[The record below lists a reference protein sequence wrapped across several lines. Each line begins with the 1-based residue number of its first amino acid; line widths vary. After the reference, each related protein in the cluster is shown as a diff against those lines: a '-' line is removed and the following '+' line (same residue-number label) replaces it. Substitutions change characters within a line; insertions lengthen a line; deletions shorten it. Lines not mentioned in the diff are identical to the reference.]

1 MVSTRPGG
9 SLRPSVLSIPFLI
22 SVQISIAAAGAGDW
36 TTHTFANDVRSI
48 AFDGDAVW
56 MATVGGAVRFDRSA
70 ELFTVFTNTVGLGHN
85 DVTGVGVDDNRDVWF
100 GTAGNGLSRRRQDT
114 GEWRT
119 FTRLDG
125 LASER
130 VSVVLIENSRLW
142 VGTDDGISLFIW
154 GHDPDEGRDTY
165 IFSDAFRAS
174 RGVPLGDL
182 NALAIDRDTIWAGT
196 ETGISTVSLNTAN
209 LKDPANW
216 TTYSPA
222 DGLPDSRVTA
232 VAASGTEVWAGTRDG
247 MARFAGTR
255 WGPQNTGLL
264 SREIRDVAFID
275 GTLWVATGEEVARLE
290 GGAWAS
296 IGGGVGLRGARTVT
310 GDTSGIVW
318 IGSAQNGLA
327 RLEQGLWEFLPA
339 EGPYANAVEAV
350 FIDREEN
357 LWFGFND
364 GGVSRFD
371 GSSWRSYDSSHGLP
385 SGAISVIGE
394 HTDGRKWFGSFGNG
408 LSRFDDRGTADI
420 SDDRWETFD
429 QTNSVF
435 AGASEDPD
443 FVAVTA
449 WAPDADGG
457 QWFGN
462 FGVGAHFLDASGVFT
477 TFREGASSLS
487 SARIRGITVG
497 SDNSVWFATDSRLS
511 RYQPGSDLWD
521 VFGTTE
527 GLLSPQVNAVA
538 SSNTG
543 DLWVGTDAG
552 ISQIEPG
559 NAMTSYGLPGG
570 LNTSRVTALDTDARG
585 NVWVGTPSGLGK
597 FDPETFD
604 WEVFTVDSSP
614 LAASLI
620 NAVTVNDGSG
630 EIWIATGHGVSRF
643 ESGVLPVRPT
653 QAQVPVYP
661 NPFVPS
667 QGDAAVVFAQLAD
680 GAQISILTADGMLVK
695 QIASSQITA
704 QQALWDGR
712 NSSGQPVAGG
722 IYFFV
727 VTAPDGSHFTGKL
740 AVIR

>member
-9 SLRPSVLSIPFLI
+9 SFRSSVLFIPFLI
-22 SVQISIAAAGAGDW
+22 SVQISIAAAAAGDW
-36 TTHTFANDVRSI
+36 TTHTFANDVRSL

-70 ELFTVFTNTVGLGHN
+70 DLFTVFTNTVGLGDN
-85 DVTGVGVDDNRDVWF
+85 DVTGVGVDDNRDVWL

-130 VSVVLIENSRLW
+130 VSVVLIESSRLW

-154 GHDPDEGRDTY
+154 GQDPDERRDTF

-174 RGVPLGDL
+174 RGVPLADL
-182 NALAIDRDTIWAGT
+182 NALAIGSDTIWAGT
-196 ETGISTVSLNTAN
+196 ETGISTVLLSTAN

-222 DGLPDSRVTA
+222 DGLPDLRVTTLA
-232 VAASGTEVWAGTRDG
+232 VSGTEVWAGTRDG
-247 MARFAGTR
+247 MARFDGTG
-255 WGPQNTGLL
+255 WVPQNTGLL
-264 SREIRDVAFID
+264 SREIRDATFID
-275 GTLWVATGEEVARLE
+275 GTLWVATMSEVARLE
-290 GGAWAS
+290 GGAWVS
-296 IGGGVGLRGARTVT
+296 IGGSVGPGGARAVA
-310 GDTSGIVW
+310 GDTSGTVW

-327 RLEQGLWEFLPA
+327 RLEQGLWEFFPTK
-339 EGPYANAVEAV
+339 GPYANNVKAA
-350 FIDREEN
+350 FIDRDDN
-357 LWFGFND
+357 LWFGFNE

-371 GSSWRSYDSSHGLP
+371 GTAWRSYDSSHGLP
-385 SGAISVIGE
+385 SGAITMIGE
-394 HTDGRKWFGSFGNG
+394 HNDGRKWFGSFGNG
-408 LSRFDDRGTADI
+408 LARFDDRGTVDVL
-420 SDDRWETFD
+420 DDRWETFD
-429 QTNSVF
+429 QTNSPFEGVR
-435 AGASEDPD
+435 EDPN
-443 FVAVTA
+443 FVPVTA
-449 WAPDADGG
+449 WSRDAEGG

-462 FGVGAHFLDASGVFT
+462 FGVGAQFLDSSGVFT
-477 TFREGASSLS
+477 TFREGSSSLS

-497 SDNSVWFATDSRLS
+497 SDNSVWFATDNRLS
-511 RYQPGSDLWD
+511 RYQSGSGLWE

-527 GLLSPQVNAVA
+527 GLLSPQVNALA
-538 SSNTG
+538 SSNKG

-559 NAMTSYGLPGG
+559 NLVTSYGLPGG

-585 NVWVGTPSGLGK
+585 NVWVGSPSGLGK
-597 FDPETFD
+597 FDPGTFD
-604 WEVFTVDSSP
+604 WEVFTIDSSP

-620 NAVTVNDGSG
+620 NAITVNDGTG
-630 EIWIATGHGVSRF
+630 EIWIGTGHGISRF
-643 ESGVLPVRPT
+643 ESGILPVRPT

-667 QGDAAVVFAQLAD
+667 KGSAAVVFAQLAD
-680 GAQISILTADGMLVK
+680 GAKISILTADGVLVK
-695 QIASSQITA
+695 QIPSSQITA

-727 VTAPDGSHFTGKL
+727 VTAPDGSHFTGKF